1 MGREGPK
8 DVGEPEDRGLV
19 RGHEQPG
26 GDWLGLSHRNCFQ
39 GKELT
44 FHKETLK

>member
-1 MGREGPK
+1 MGREGPN

-19 RGHEQPG
+19 RSHEQPG
-26 GDWLGLSHRNCFQ
+26 GDWLGLSHWNCFQ